1 MGGDPKAGQPS
12 ARTVLSQPPWHAWW
26 SGVLDEHTAFHPFR
40 RLVSGSVNTDFCDGG
55 LILKGSPRSVSSKYS
70 HPFSFNA
77 VIFVEWNVNGV
88 RVTFVASF
96 QQGRKPPT
104 FLFNFAV
111 WSRLIKK
118 RVRDT
123 HINCSY
129 SPSDQQS
136 PKGEI
141 ETAFMPLEHGSAAKL
156 LGLESR
162 ILAGS
167 LAGSALACCGAPTG
181 FAVQPP
187 SELACQSLL
196 RRRFRKAL
204 EVYEEMTK
212 QAGCPREVR

>member
-123 HINCSY
+123 HINVSK
-129 SPSDQQS
+129 SPFCYRNGQ
-136 PKGEI
+136 K
-141 ETAFMPLEHGSAAKL
+141 AK
-156 LGLESR
+156 
-162 ILAGS
+162 AK
-167 LAGSALACCGAPTG
+167 
-181 FAVQPP
+181 
-187 SELACQSLL
+187 SELNSFPQGPALVVRGGELL
-196 RRRFRKAL
+196 AHARRL
-204 EVYEEMTK
+204 GVEVVDAIK
-212 QAGCPREVR
+212 LILQPHLQQRG